1 MNNVSMMPAHARM
14 TPQQALEYI
23 KQRIAD
29 EGCLEL
35 VVAGYYADGEFF
47 TISSEMTRKDG
58 LWLAETL
65 RRHALYGD
73 ADDD

>member
-1 MNNVSMMPAHARM
+1 MDNVRMMPAHTRM
-14 TPQQALEYI
+14 TPVEALDYV

-29 EGCLEL
+29 DGCTEL
-35 VVAGYYADGEFF
+35 VIAGYYNDGEFF
-47 TISSEMTRKDG
+47 SISSAMTRRDG